1 MADAE
6 HPFIRRS
13 KVWPKHTS
21 DAVLVMN
28 AAYANAIRQSLEHLT
43 PTLREVADD
52 LKINYRTLQSYAAM
66 ERGTPPA
73 VGAQLVK
80 YLRYRIKNFT
90 VLADFLDPLLKA
102 EAERERDV
110 REMQEKRE
118 REIEKRWGKIRP

>member
-28 AAYANAIRQSLEHLT
+28 ADYANAIRQSLECLT
-43 PTLREVADD
+43 TPLTAVADHMEV
-52 LKINYRTLQSYAAM
+52 NYRTLQSYAAM

-73 VGAQLVK
+73 VGELLVK
-80 YLRYRIKNFT
+80 YLRYRIHNLT

-102 EAERERDV
+102 EAERDRDV
-110 REMQEKRE
+110 RELQEKRE

>member
-13 KVWPKHTS
+13 KVWPKNTS

-28 AAYANAIRQSLEHLT
+28 ADYANAIRQSLQHLT
-43 PTLREVADD
+43 PTLREVADE
-52 LKINYRTLQSYAAM
+52 LKVNYRTLQSYAAM

-73 VGAQLVK
+73 FGELLVK
-80 YLRYRIKNFT
+80 YLRHRIHNLT
-90 VLADFLDPLLKA
+90 VLANFLDPLLKA
-102 EAERERDV
+102 EAEREREV
-110 REMQEKRE
+110 REVQEKRE